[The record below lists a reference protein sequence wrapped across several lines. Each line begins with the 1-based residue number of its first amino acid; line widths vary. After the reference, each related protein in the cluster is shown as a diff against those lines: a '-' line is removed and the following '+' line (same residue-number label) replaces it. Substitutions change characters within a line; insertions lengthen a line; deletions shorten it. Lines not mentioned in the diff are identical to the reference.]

1 MQDPNPR
8 TLRKLFLSWV
18 TSGLMGSVRDKSLIS
33 PDSTIREEYRVML
46 LCLHHNDIDSP
57 AEAWLRVLGY
67 LQSCFFSL
75 IILFDLLNIQI

>member
-18 TSGLMGSVRDKSLIS
+18 TSGLMGSVRDKSLIN
-33 PDSTIREEYRVML
+33 PDPSIREGDRPVLL

-57 AEAWLRVLGY
+57 AEAWLTV
-67 LQSCFFSL
+67 C
-75 IILFDLLNIQI
+75 